1 MEESSRPLTTVSRAF
16 EILDALRELDGAGPS
31 ELAERLN
38 LPASTVYDYLRS
50 LSETEFVTRN
60 NGEYRLTYAFLTV
73 GGKMK
78 YRTRLF
84 QVAKPEMEH
93 LAADTGELVGLTV
106 EDDAK
111 GVVLHQEGGE
121 QALSLGTYPGAV
133 PPLHTNAAGKIILAH
148 LPEER
153 RDEIVHGSELS
164 ERTDRTITDPE
175 DLEAELSRVRDDDHA
190 VDWDQQVVGMGMA
203 AVPIFVEGE
212 VLGVL
217 TVVGPTERFKDESY
231 RKQILQKL
239 QESVDS
245 VKINYQYGT

>member
-16 EILDALRELDGAGPS
+16 EILDTLGKLDGAGPS
-31 ELAERLN
+31 ELAEQLN

-50 LSETEFVTRN
+50 LNETEFVTRN
-60 NGEYRLTYAFLTV
+60 DGEYRLTYAFLTV
-73 GGKMK
+73 GGRMK

-84 QVAKPEMEH
+84 QVAKPEMER

-106 EDDAK
+106 EDDGK
-111 GVVLHQEGGE
+111 GLVLHQVGGE

-148 LPEER
+148 LTEDKREELIH
-153 RDEIVHGSELS
+153 EVELS
-164 ERTDRTITDPE
+164 ERTDRTITDPDELE
-175 DLEAELSRVRDDDHA
+175 DELSRIREDGHA
-190 VDWDQQVVGMGMA
+190 VDWNQQVVGMGMA
-203 AVPIFVEGE
+203 AAPIFVDDE
-212 VLGVL
+212 VLGVI

-231 RKQILQKL
+231 REETLRKL
-239 QESVDS
+239 HETVDS